1 MYSEQAM
8 NRFKDPKN
16 AGTIAGAN
24 AKGEVGNVQCGDIM
38 KLFLKVDENEVIR
51 DAKFK
56 TFGCVAAIIS
66 TDAACDLVKG
76 KTLED
81 ALKITNKDVLQLVG
95 DVPPQK
101 VHCSIM
107 ASEVIEAAVAD
118 YRKQQAK
125 ANRK

>member
-8 NRFKDPKN
+8 ERFKDPKN
-16 AGTIAGAN
+16 AGTINNAD
-24 AKGEVGNVQCGDIM
+24 AKGEVGNAQCGDVM
-38 KLFLKVDENEVIR
+38 KMFFKIENDVIV

-66 TDAACDLVKG
+66 TDAACDLVKR
-76 KTLED
+76 KTLD
-81 ALKITNKDVLQLVG
+81 QALAVTNKDVLALVG

-107 ASEVIEAAVAD
+107 ASEVIEATIKD
-118 YRKQQAK
+118 YRKRNSK
-125 ANRK
+125 K